1 MTKPRQ
7 LSCNLI
13 TVAVCALLCA
23 SNAHATGVPIGG
35 FTPQVGIALTNEYKD
50 DLDTNAA
57 YSNAPGGLLLGQGGT
72 AHYDVALMDTG
83 AALSLLTAQSHID
96 FNMNGAYS
104 GNPDGYQGTS
114 TLTVGGA
121 NGSFDATIDDP
132 VGLYAGGLQGVTGT
146 SPLTINNSVLRGQTN
161 TSLATMPAEAGLPNV
176 LGLPFVSQYA
186 TYIRNELP
194 QIQQI
199 NSRTVRSPAIEF
211 NPIGGSNQGIARRA
225 FVTLNPGASFAQPP
239 FWFYDLANPDLLNKP
254 YENPSIPTVIQG
266 GLFLTTNL
274 GHNGTNIN
282 NNQMLFDT
290 GADVTVLSEQIA
302 YSQLGLDPAHP
313 DFTVAVSGAGGTA
326 EGLPGYFL
334 DSFTIQA
341 SGGGGNLIL
350 TNVPIVVLDVLSPV
364 DGTNTL
370 PGIVGMNAMAGRNV
384 VINPKAGT
392 VAAGIYISDPVTTSK
407 DWTVT
412 SASGTW
418 STNGNWTGST
428 TPNNLGIANVRHVS
442 GGNQV
447 AELAAS
453 TTVWEVNVSG
463 SAANQLMTLNV
474 QNGVRLTTFSGINVE
489 SNGILQLSGGTL
501 DAQFVEIFGGTLRGS
516 GLITTGSGSIP
527 GQVES
532 RGGVVSPGNGIGT
545 LSIEGRFANAA
556 NSTLAIELGGLG
568 AGTQHDQLLV
578 DGPVA
583 LGGTLNVSLLGF
595 TPFAGDTFTILTG
608 DSLSGQFASLLL
620 PANYTWAV
628 NYGATN
634 VVLSVTG
641 PGIIGDFN
649 CDNKVDDADYVVWR
663 KTDGSALRYQNW
675 RSHFGTGAGSGTN
688 FAANVPEPGSML
700 LIATPAC
707 LYALRRRRG
716 RLTLPARS

>member
-1 MTKPRQ
+1 
-7 LSCNLI
+7 
-13 TVAVCALLCA
+13 
-23 SNAHATGVPIGG
+23 
-35 FTPQVGIALTNEYKD
+35 
-50 DLDTNAA
+50 
-57 YSNAPGGLLLGQGGT
+57 
-72 AHYDVALMDTG
+72 MDTG

-121 NGSFDATIDDP
+121 TGSFDATIDDP
-132 VGLYAGGLQGVTGT
+132 LGLYAGGLQGVTGT
-146 SPLTINNSVLRGQTN
+146 SPLTISNSVLKGQTN
-161 TSLATMPAEAGLPNV
+161 TSLATMPAQSDLPNI
-176 LGLPFVSQYA
+176 LGLTFVSQYA
-186 TYIRNELP
+186 TYIRNDLP

-199 NSRTVRSPAIEF
+199 NGRTVRSPAIEF
-211 NPIGGSNQGIARRA
+211 NAIGGSNQGIARRA
-225 FVTLNPGASFAQPP
+225 FVSLDPGSSFAQPP
-239 FWFYDLANPDLLNKP
+239 FWFYDITNPDLLNKP
-254 YENPSIPTVIQG
+254 YENPSIPTVVQG
-266 GLFLTTNL
+266 GMFLTTNV
-274 GHNGTNIN
+274 GHNGTNVN
-282 NNQMLFDT
+282 NNQFLLDT
-290 GADVTVLSEQIA
+290 GADVTVLSEQVA
-302 YSQLGLDPAHP
+302 YAQLGLDQNHP
-313 DFTVAVSGAGGTA
+313 DFTVAVTGSGGTA
-326 EGLPGYFL
+326 EGIPGYFL
-334 DSFTIQA
+334 NSFTIQA
-341 SGGGGNLIL
+341 SGGGGNLTL
-350 TNVPIVVLDVLSPV
+350 TNVPIVVLDVPSPV
-364 DGTNTL
+364 DGNTL
-370 PGIVGMNAMAGRNV
+370 PGIVGMNALAGRNL

-392 VAAGIYISDPVTTSK
+392 VAAGVYISDPVTTSK
-407 DWTVT
+407 DWTTT

-447 AELAAS
+447 AELTAS

-489 SNGILQLSGGTL
+489 ANGILQLSGGTL
-501 DAQFVEIFGGTLRGS
+501 DAQFVEVFGGTLRGS

-532 RGGVVSPGNGIGT
+532 RGGTVSPGNGVGT
-545 LSIEGRFANAA
+545 LSIEGRFANAVD
-556 NSTLAIELGGLG
+556 STLAIELGGLA

-583 LGGTLNVSLLGF
+583 LDGTLHVSPLGF
-595 TPFAGDTFTILTG
+595 TPFAGDTFTILTA
-608 DSLSGQFASLLL
+608 DSFSGQFTNLLL

-649 CDNKVDDADYVVWR
+649 GDNKVDSADYVVWR
-663 KTDGSALRYQNW
+663 KTDGSALRYLNW
-675 RSHFGTGAGSGTN
+675 RSHYGTGSGSGSGIGL
-688 FAANVPEPGSML
+688 AASVPEPASIL
-700 LIATPAC
+700 LIVLPAC
-707 LYALRRRRG
+707 FLATRRRG
-716 RLTLPARS
+716 LLTRPARS

>member
-1 MTKPRQ
+1 MTKWRQ

-35 FTPQVGIALTNEYKD
+35 FSPQVGIALTNEYKD

-199 NSRTVRSPAIEF
+199 NGRTVRSPAIEF

-341 SGGGGNLIL
+341 SGGGGNLTL

-407 DWTVT
+407 DWTAT
-412 SASGTW
+412 AASGTW
-418 STNGNWTGST
+418 STNGNWSGST
-428 TPNNLGIANVRHVS
+428 TPNSLGITNVRHVS

-463 SAANQLMTLNV
+463 SAANQTMTLNV

-501 DAQFVEIFGGTLRGS
+501 DAQFVEVSGGTLRGS

-532 RGGVVSPGNGIGT
+532 RGGTVSPGNGIGT

-556 NSTLAIELGGLG
+556 NSTLAIELGGLA
-568 AGTQHDQLLV
+568 AGTQYDQLLV
-578 DGPVA
+578 DGQAA
-583 LGGTLNVSLLGF
+583 LSGTLNVSLLGF
-595 TPFAGDTFTILTG
+595 TPFAGDTFTILTA
-608 DSLSGQFASLLL
+608 DSLSGQFTNLLL

-649 CDNKVDDADYVVWR
+649 GDNKVDNADYVVWR
-663 KTDGSALRYQNW
+663 KTDGSALRYLNW
-675 RSHFGTGAGSGTN
+675 RSHYGTGSGSGSGTN
-688 FAANVPEPGSML
+688 VAASVPEPASIL
-700 LIATPAC
+700 LIVLAACFLATC
-707 LYALRRRRG
+707 RRG
-716 RLTLPARS
+716 RLN